1 MLTTFFTVAI
11 GVDRMEAEKL
21 MNATAKIAKAN
32 ALAIEAGNPSAPGK
46 KDAGAKNIPKA
57 MAVSPIVFN
66 QSTHL
71 MLSVFVVVI
80 GVCFRLFLVNWVPL
94 ELEFSAQKIFRSK

>member
-1 MLTTFFTVAI
+1 MLTTFFTVAM
-11 GVDRMEAEKL
+11 GVDRIEAEKL

-32 ALAIEAGNPSAPGK
+32 ALAMEAGSPSAPGK

-57 MAVSPIVFN
+57 MAVSPMVFN
-66 QSTHL
+66 QRTHL

-80 GVCFRLFLVNWVPL
+80 GFCFRLFLENGV
-94 ELEFSAQKIFRSK
+94 S